1 MPQAALNYTQESGK
15 SAKIIQLPA
24 NRFCFSQMAAAED
37 TVVFDEMTDAV
48 DESTHKGMNYF
59 PADVYNTMIEYSLN
73 HGKIRNAMLMICMA
87 NWGMRYSDVVRV
99 RFGHLFDSEGRFK
112 ESFSLPNGEKKT
124 SKSVIYYNNEATE
137 AIISLYLR
145 QPINSKKSRLDFL
158 FTSESGNALKKTV
171 QQLEADDLY
180 CSQIESVQ
188 KALAKVPT
196 TEKRLLEK
204 YIKGKITDD
213 NFNYMSGVIKTERE
227 TLEKQFKTLIEQRDN
242 YISPTPNADKIFV
255 VKPLTH
261 TAGEDII
268 KDTLKAIGI
277 NPKNRKDKSE
287 SQNTNEKY
295 NTHSLRKTFA
305 DWFIKTG
312 DELNSS
318 GELAFNDTV
327 LDLLKE
333 KFKHSSRSVTTHYT
347 DAQEEAFR
355 LICKNMNIGLE
366 AVENYIWRNK
376 IIKP

>member
-1 MPQAALNYTQESGK
+1 MTQAAFNHTENH
-15 SAKIIQLPA
+15 AKIIPMS
-24 NRFCFSQMAAAED
+24 RKFCFEQMKSTEETA
-37 TVVFDEMTDAV
+37 VFDRMTEETD
-48 DESTHKGMNYF
+48 SKTHKGMNNF
-59 PADVYNTMIEYSLN
+59 PLETYNAMIEYSLR
-73 HGKIRNAMLMICMA
+73 HGKIRNAMLMVCMA
-87 NWGMRYSDVVRV
+87 NWGMRYSDVVRM
-99 RFGHLFDSEGRFK
+99 RFGYLFDSNGQFK

-137 AIISLYLR
+137 TIINLYLR

-180 CSQIESVQ
+180 CYQIESVQ

-213 NFNYMSGVIKTERE
+213 NFNYMSDVIQTEKLA
-227 TLEKQFKTLIEQRDN
+227 LEKQLKTLIEQRDN
-242 YISPTPNADKIFV
+242 YISPTPNADKILIL
-255 VKPLTH
+255 KPLTH

-287 SQNTNEKY
+287 IQNTNEKY

-312 DELNSS
+312 DELNNSS
-318 GELAFNDTV
+318 ELAFNDTIM
-327 LDLLKE
+327 DLLKE

-347 DAQEEAFR
+347 DAQEEAFK
-355 LICKNMNIGLE
+355 LICQNLNIGLD
-366 AVENYIWRNK
+366 VINNYMHN
-376 IIKP
+376 

>member
-1 MPQAALNYTQESGK
+1 MPQAALNHMENPCKVIPFPKQK
-15 SAKIIQLPA
+15 
-24 NRFCFSQMAAAED
+24 FCFAQMESTEGTAI
-37 TVVFDEMTDAV
+37 FDQMTEQN
-48 DESTHKGMNYF
+48 ESKTHKGMNNF
-59 PADVYNTMIEYSLN
+59 PIDVYNQIIEYSLN

-87 NWGMRYSDVVRV
+87 NWGMRFSDVVRV
-99 RFGHLFDSEGRFK
+99 RFGHLFDSEGRFR

-137 AIISLYLR
+137 TIISLYLR
-145 QPINSKKSRLDFL
+145 QPINSRKSRLDFL
-158 FTSESGNALKKTV
+158 FTSESGNALKASE

-213 NFNYMSGVIKTERE
+213 NFNYMSGVIKTERG
-227 TLEKQFKTLIEQRDN
+227 TLEQQLKTLIEQRDN
-242 YISPTPNADKIFV
+242 YVSPTPNADKILIL
-255 VKPLTH
+255 KPLTH

-268 KDTLKAIGI
+268 KDTLRKIGI
-277 NPKNRKDKSE
+277 NPKNRKGKLGEQTTGD
-287 SQNTNEKY
+287 KY

-318 GELAFNDTV
+318 GKLAFNDTI

-347 DAQEEAFR
+347 DAQEEAFK
-355 LICKNMNIGLE
+355 LICQNLNIGLE
-366 AVENYIWRNK
+366 AVENYMYGG
-376 IIKP
+376 

>member
-1 MPQAALNYTQESGK
+1 MPQTVFTYMENSCKVSPFPKQK
-15 SAKIIQLPA
+15 
-24 NRFCFSQMAAAED
+24 FCFAQMQSTEGTAI
-37 TVVFDEMTDAV
+37 FDQMTEQT
-48 DESTHKGMNYF
+48 ESKTHKGMNNF
-59 PADVYNTMIEYSLN
+59 PIDVYNQMIEYSLN
-73 HGKIRNAMLMICMA
+73 NGKIRNAMLMICMA

-99 RFGHLFDSEGRFK
+99 RFGYLFNSEGRFK

-137 AIISLYLR
+137 TIISLYLR
-145 QPINSKKSRLDFL
+145 QPINSRKSRLDFL
-158 FTSESGNALKKTV
+158 FTSESGNALKASV

-180 CSQIESVQ
+180 NPQIESIQ
-188 KALAKVPT
+188 KTLAKVPT

-213 NFNYMSGVIKTERE
+213 NFNYMSSVIQSERD
-227 TLEKQFKTLIEQRDN
+227 TLEQQLKILIEQKNN
-242 YISPTPNADKIFV
+242 YVSPTPNADKIFV

-312 DELNSS
+312 DELNNS
-318 GELAFNDTV
+318 GELAFNDTIM
-327 LDLLKE
+327 DLLKE

-355 LICKNMNIGLE
+355 LICQHLNIGLD
-366 AVENYIWRNK
+366 AVENYMYQ
-376 IIKP
+376 

>member
-1 MPQAALNYTQESGK
+1 MPQAALNHTENPCKVIPFPKQK
-15 SAKIIQLPA
+15 
-24 NRFCFSQMAAAED
+24 FCFAQMES
-37 TVVFDEMTDAV
+37 TEETSLFDRITEET
-48 DESTHKGMNYF
+48 ESRTHKGMNNF
-59 PADVYNTMIEYSLN
+59 PIDVYNQMIEYSLN

-87 NWGMRYSDVVRV
+87 NWGMRFSDVVRV
-99 RFGHLFDSEGRFK
+99 RFGYLFDSEGRFK
-112 ESFSLPNGEKKT
+112 QSFSLPNGEKKT
-124 SKSVIYYNNEATE
+124 NKSVLYYNNEATE

-145 QPINSKKSRLDFL
+145 QPINSRKSRLDFI
-158 FTSESGNALKKTV
+158 FTSESGNALRETV

-180 CSQIESVQ
+180 NPQIVSIQ

-196 TEKRLLEK
+196 TKKRLLEK

-213 NFNYMSGVIKTERE
+213 NFNDMSGVIQSEKLA
-227 TLEKQFKTLIEQRDN
+227 LEQQLKTLIEQKSS
-242 YISPTPNADKIFV
+242 YVSPTPNADKILIL
-255 VKPLTH
+255 KPLTH

-268 KDTLKAIGI
+268 KDTLKKIGI
-277 NPKNRKDKSE
+277 NPKNRKDKFE
-287 SQNTNEKY
+287 EQTTNDKY

-318 GELAFNDTV
+318 GELAFNDTIM
-327 LDLLKE
+327 DLLKE

-366 AVENYIWRNK
+366 AVENYMYGG
-376 IIKP
+376 

>member
-1 MPQAALNYTQESGK
+1 MPQVALNHTENPCKVIPFPKQK
-15 SAKIIQLPA
+15 
-24 NRFCFSQMAAAED
+24 FCFTQMESTEGTAI
-37 TVVFDEMTDAV
+37 FDQMTEQT
-48 DESTHKGMNYF
+48 ESKTHKGMNNF
-59 PADVYNTMIEYSLN
+59 PIDIYNQMIEYSLN
-73 HGKIRNAMLMICMA
+73 NGKIRNAMLMICMA
-87 NWGMRYSDVVRV
+87 NWGMRFSDVVRV

-124 SKSVIYYNNEATE
+124 SKQVIYYNNEATE
-137 AIISLYLR
+137 TIISLYLR

-158 FTSESGNALKKTV
+158 FTSESGNALRETV

-180 CSQIESVQ
+180 NPQIVSIQ
-188 KALAKVPT
+188 KALVKVPT

-227 TLEKQFKTLIEQRDN
+227 TLEQQLKTLIEQKNN
-242 YISPTPNADKIFV
+242 YVSPTPNADRIFIM
-255 VKPLTH
+255 KPLTH

-312 DELNSS
+312 DELNNS

-347 DAQEEAFR
+347 DAQEEAFK
-355 LICKNMNIGLE
+355 LICQKLNIGLE
-366 AVENYIWRNK
+366 AVQNYMYGG
-376 IIKP
+376 

>member
-1 MPQAALNYTQESGK
+1 MLQAALNHTENPCKVILFPKQK
-15 SAKIIQLPA
+15 
-24 NRFCFSQMAAAED
+24 FCFAQMQSTERTAI
-37 TVVFDEMTDAV
+37 FDQMTEQN
-48 DESTHKGMNYF
+48 ESKTHKGMNNF
-59 PADVYNTMIEYSLN
+59 PIDVYNQMIEYSLN
-73 HGKIRNAMLMICMA
+73 NGKIRNAMLMICMA

-227 TLEKQFKTLIEQRDN
+227 TLEKQLKTLIEQRDN
-242 YISPTPNADKIFV
+242 YISPTPNADKILIL
-255 VKPLTH
+255 KPLTH

-277 NPKNRKDKSE
+277 NPKNRKNKSE

-312 DELNSS
+312 DELNNS
-318 GELAFNDTV
+318 GELAFNDTIM
-327 LDLLKE
+327 DLLKE

-347 DAQEEAFR
+347 DAQEEAFK
-355 LICKNMNIGLE
+355 LICQNLNIGLD
-366 AVENYIWRNK
+366 VINNYMYRRK
-376 IIKP
+376 

>member
-1 MPQAALNYTQESGK
+1 MPQAALDYIE
-15 SAKIIQLPA
+15 
-24 NRFCFSQMAAAED
+24 NRSNVIPIKRKFCFSQMESTEETA
-37 TVVFDEMTDAV
+37 VFDQITDET
-48 DESTHKGMNYF
+48 ESKMHKGMDNF
-59 PADVYNTMIEYSLN
+59 PLETYNSMIEYSLN

-99 RFGHLFDSEGRFK
+99 RFGHLFDKNGQFK

-124 SKSVIYYNNEATE
+124 SKQVIYYNNEATE

-145 QPINSKKSRLDFL
+145 QPINSRKSRLDFL
-158 FTSESGNALKKTV
+158 FTSESGNALKASV

-180 CSQIESVQ
+180 NPQIESIQ

-227 TLEKQFKTLIEQRDN
+227 TLEKQLKTLIEQRDN
-242 YISPTPNADKIFV
+242 YVSPTPNADRIFIM
-255 VKPLTH
+255 KPLTH

-312 DELNSS
+312 DELNNS
-318 GELAFNDTV
+318 GELAFNDTI

-347 DAQEEAFR
+347 DAQEEAFK
-355 LICKNMNIGLE
+355 LICQNLNIGLE
-366 AVENYIWRNK
+366 AVENYIYSK
-376 IIKP
+376 